1 MISINSAS
9 NDHLVLIKRASS
21 ALHNIKEH
29 WVDHLPLF
37 GNYVVPYAY
46 FGYLSHRDII
56 TTEEIDETLV
66 IGDGLLLDMLQ
77 LELMRA
83 TWLLKKYIIAAI
95 IEVESLRT
103 L

>member
-9 NDHLVLIKRASS
+9 YDHLVFIKRASS

-37 GNYVVPYAY
+37 CHYVVSYAY

-56 TTEEIDETLV
+56 TSEEIDETLV
-66 IGDGLLLDMLQ
+66 IGDGLLLDVLK
-77 LELMRA
+77 LELMGA
-83 TWLLKKYIIAAI
+83 TRL
-95 IEVESLRT
+95 
-103 L
+103 